1 MREKKLKPSIM
12 LAALAVTILAATAIG
27 VYSNTPRDISAA
39 TGVIDVL
46 NVGMCTTTDDS
57 VFKESDCDDG
67 DTSGDDYD
75 VAGRDELNEVDR
87 DMFYATYA
95 YDPKTASD
103 NPRAILQDT
112 DLLKVRITDSGRD
125 RRTGILV
132 RGAGFED
139 HTYGANTFQRG
150 IRTHIDF
157 PGSGCADGEL
167 PACELNRYIAT
178 TLEKEDIP
186 ASDALFADFTNE
198 RLFFGKL
205 RSDDAGADLRGPN
218 GAIGGGDDV
227 DSIVGCT
234 SEACNELRNAIIQ
247 NSGPIGFGFRRGT
260 SGEDDG
266 RGNKFPPLA
275 LNGLIKIY
283 GYEIDEG
290 YGAHELEG
298 TSTTAPT
305 AANWPADDRKIK
317 ELIEARVI
325 ELDED
330 RGQGSRNGQGDGDD
344 IAPWLTLNATVQSG
358 KDIVIVAI
366 YYQTS
371 GYEELRGNA
380 KESNYSMAEGDS
392 DPTADEAPTIPVFT
406 DDEMDD
412 DDALVVK
419 VEGDEGD
426 GAVNIWLK
434 ETGRFDGV
442 YEGYIRL
449 TDANGRGSD
458 IDDAVQDEGDDRS
471 DWGYT
476 IGHGTYDST
485 FVPDGSPSNT
495 QASIIDVEEAAVVGV
510 DQGPV
515 KITYKD
521 SDGKTRTYNVQIDIA
536 PPTIAVTTPEN
547 GSTTSDS
554 SPSFEGTFD
563 DIGAGL
569 AKDSFRLYAD
579 NNDDDDQDPNA
590 VLKSTV
596 FTHGVTTTG
605 ATVEVRNDYRGYDTN
620 DDDAEQNRFAVFDKS
635 AIYFGSEDCDETD
648 DACYI
653 ESRRYDDGDSS
664 SRFDEDVRIT
674 GVETRNTEVLVDFQ
688 ALVLDMAGN
697 IGFSDAHE
705 ALPTFIGDLGT
716 KSDDRKSSRDNVIGW
731 YSRHTVLIDD
741 KEPDFNRDR
750 SVTGFYGSDKDG
762 NPIVNK
768 SGIMLV
774 FNDKIDRNSV
784 TTSTFSV
791 ELDDGNFGSVQDLD
805 VDSDDPTRVYL
816 LMDTPLK
823 ADATPEISIAT
834 GQSVEDLAGNETTST
849 EADEFE
855 AKDGIAPTFT
865 LSLRDGSGTGTGN
878 EGPESLTKNTI
889 VVRIASDERI
899 QGAPRLTVV
908 CDDLQWIDNKGTT
921 TGTSATR
928 DDETKK
934 VSNLVD
940 GLSGTISG
948 NPNPR
953 EDDGRTRN
961 FTCGKPVNASGDT
974 APAASAANRY
984 TLQDTAANSRAGDA
998 WEYTWRNLTGTSE
1011 LEPGKLQV
1019 IVWGRD
1025 RSSFEKH
1032 DGSVTTLNNWES
1044 ASTSFTFD
1052 NELKSPLTSA
1062 GGEVLPADGT
1072 EVSEVRPFILLEFSE
1087 GTTVTLDSVTID
1099 DTAVTMDRLSDGRFV
1114 YWPPNL
1120 GFGDHTV
1127 KVEATDAAGNEQSF
1141 EYDFKVVQ
1149 RKDFVIELLAGWN
1162 AISLPADPIDSTLG
1176 AVFTN
1181 PMVDSVLGWSA
1192 DNEGSWRFAVRQDG
1206 VWSTS
1211 DQFGTL
1217 TDIEARYGYWV
1228 HSEGFIRQ
1236 PVQLATIRRGQD
1248 TPRPRGIE
1256 TNKGWNFVG
1265 VVDQDGDQ
1273 TEDHF
1278 NDALRDSDLNP
1289 INAENYLGESFT
1301 RAYTWN
1307 PTFNRFDTL
1316 DRDENVQI
1324 GQGIWVFYGEGIAP

>member
-1 MREKKLKPSIM
+1 M
-12 LAALAVTILAATAIG
+12 LAAIAVTILAATAIG

-125 RRTGILV
+125 RRTGVLV
-132 RGAGFED
+132 RGAGFEP
-139 HTYGANTFQRG
+139 HTAMTLQRNF
-150 IRTHIDF
+150 RYQIDNMA
-157 PGSGCADGEL
+157 GSVGDTREL
-167 PACELNRYIAT
+167 GQLVNE
-178 TLEKEDIP
+178 
-186 ASDALFADFTNE
+186 AL
-198 RLFFGKL
+198 
-205 RSDDAGADLRGPN
+205 DDE
-218 GAIGGGDDV
+218 DV
-227 DSIVGCT
+227 DNVSSFYDDDFFFSNLQPDPTTCT
-234 SEACNELRNAIIQ
+234 GNDCNLTRNAVIKS
-247 NSGPIGFGFRRGT
+247 SGPIGFGFRR
-260 SGEDDG
+260 DG
-266 RGNKFPPLA
+266 STKFPPMA
-275 LNGLIKIY
+275 LDGVIKIF
-283 GYEIDEG
+283 GYEIPERISNTG
-290 YGAHELEG
+290 YTNVQLEG
-298 TSTTAPT
+298 DNVNPPHSDLLPSSNNLIRELTTGSNPS
-305 AANWPADDRKIK
+305 
-317 ELIEARVI
+317 I

-330 RGQGSRNGQGDGDD
+330 RAQGSRNGQGDGDD
-344 IAPWLTLNATVQSG
+344 LSPWLTLNASVQSG

-371 GYEELRGNA
+371 GYEELVGNQ
-380 KESNYSMAEGDS
+380 KEGGYVLSTN
-392 DPTADEAPTIPVFT
+392 TAPTEYATAQEVTDSKPVFT

-412 DDALVVK
+412 DDALIVK

-426 GAVNIWLK
+426 GAVNLYLR

-442 YEGYIRL
+442 YEGYVRL

-458 IDDAVQDEGDDRS
+458 ITNAVQDEDDNRS

-476 IGHGTYDST
+476 IRHGKTPT
-485 FVPDGSPSNT
+485 RNTERDGDPKQKLTAN
-495 QASIIDVEEAAVVGV
+495 EAAIVGV

-521 SDGKTRTYNVQIDIA
+521 SDGRTRTYNVQIDIA

-579 NNDDDDQDPNA
+579 NNEDGAGDEDA
-590 VLKSTV
+590 ALKATV
-596 FTHGVTTTG
+596 FAHGVTAAG
-605 ATVEVRNDYRGYDTN
+605 NTVEVRNDYRGYGIDT
-620 DDDAEQNRFAVFDKS
+620 DSDVTVGGETVAATADANPANKFAVFDKS
-635 AIYFGSEDCDETD
+635 QIYIGSEDCNED
-648 DACYI
+648 DNPCYI
-653 ESRRYDDGDSS
+653 ESRRYDDGVSS

-674 GVETRNTEVLVDFQ
+674 GVETRNTEVKVDFQ

-716 KSDDRKSSRDNVIGW
+716 ATNADPARNTTRDNVIGW

-774 FNDKIDRNSV
+774 FDDKIDRNSI

-791 ELDDGNFGSVQDLD
+791 KLDDGNFGSVQDLD

-865 LSLRDGSGTGTGN
+865 LSLRGGSGTGTGT
-878 EGPESLTKNTI
+878 EGPESLTNNTI
-889 VVRIASDERI
+889 VVRIESNERI
-899 QGAPRLTVV
+899 QGAPKLTVV
-908 CDDLQWIDNKGTT
+908 CDDLQWTDTKGTT
-921 TGTSATR
+921 DPNQTR

-934 VSNLVD
+934 VSDLVD

-948 NPNPR
+948 TPSPSQ
-953 EDDGRTRN
+953 DGDSRPRN
-961 FTCGKPVNASGDT
+961 FTCGKPEKDGKSVQGHLVSSSTVDNYYILSET
-974 APAASAANRY
+974 
-984 TLQDTAANSRAGDA
+984 TANSRAGDA
-998 WEYTWRNLTGTSE
+998 WEYTWRNLTGSSA

-1025 RSSFEKH
+1025 RSSFQKH
-1032 DGSVTTLNNWES
+1032 NSDINLNNWES

-1181 PMVDSVLGWSA
+1181 PMVDSVLGWTA

-1236 PVQLATIRRGQD
+1236 SVQLATTSRGQD
-1248 TPRPRGIE
+1248 TPRLRAID

-1289 INAENYLGESFT
+1289 INAENYLGENFT

-1307 PTFNRFDTL
+1307 ATFNRFDTL

>member
-12 LAALAVTILAATAIG
+12 LAALAVTVLAATAIG

-39 TGVIDVL
+39 TGIIDVL

-57 VFKESDCDDG
+57 VFKEADCDDG
-67 DTSGDDYD
+67 DTSGNDYD

-103 NPRAILQDT
+103 NPRAILEDT
-112 DLLKVRITDSGRD
+112 DLLKIRITDSGRD

-132 RGAGFED
+132 RGAGFFDGFVNQDGDPGAASRLLDGLNTDIDGAASGTKKLGTLINEVLED
-139 HTYGANTFQRG
+139 ADVDDRFG
-150 IRTHIDF
+150 IA
-157 PGSGCADGEL
+157 SDGEV
-167 PACELNRYIAT
+167 ADTVAEDREVRDFSEHFHFFSKLNNT
-178 TLEKEDIP
+178 IP
-186 ASDALFADFTNE
+186 PSCAIASDVNNCDESQNTV
-198 RLFFGKL
+198 
-205 RSDDAGADLRGPN
+205 
-218 GAIGGGDDV
+218 I
-227 DSIVGCT
+227 T
-234 SEACNELRNAIIQ
+234 
-247 NSGPIGFGFRRGT
+247 NSGPIGFGFRREGP
-260 SGEDDG
+260 DP
-266 RGNKFPPLA
+266 RPKFPPMA
-275 LNGLIKIY
+275 LDGVVRIFGFTVANGTASADNSLVHPNGSVRPDADNQIR
-283 GYEIDEG
+283 
-290 YGAHELEG
+290 EL
-298 TSTTAPT
+298 TTGSRPM
-305 AANWPADDRKIK
+305 
-317 ELIEARVI
+317 I

-330 RGQGSRNGQGDGDD
+330 RAQGSRNGQGDGDD
-344 IAPWLTLNATVQSG
+344 IAPWINLNVTVEAD

-371 GYEELRGNA
+371 GYEELVGNQ
-380 KESNYSMAEGDS
+380 KEGGYVLSTND
-392 DPTADEAPTIPVFT
+392 DPTEYTTAQEVTDSKPVFT

-426 GAVNIWLK
+426 GAVNLYLR

-458 IDDAVQDEGDDRS
+458 ITNAVQDPDDTRM

-476 IGHGTYDST
+476 IRHGDPPTRDT
-485 FVPDGSPSNT
+485 DRDGNPKQKLTAN
-495 QASIIDVEEAAVVGV
+495 EAAIVGV

-590 VLKSTV
+590 VLDLA
-596 FTHGVTTTG
+596 HGVTADG
-605 ATVEVRNDYRGYDTN
+605 NIAEVRNDYRGYDT
-620 DDDAEQNRFAVFDKS
+620 DEEDAAENRFAVFPKGM
-635 AIYFGSEDCDETD
+635 IYFGSEDCDED
-648 DACYI
+648 DNACYI

-674 GVETRNTEVLVDFQ
+674 GPETRNTEVLLDFQ

-716 KSDDRKSSRDNVIGW
+716 KSDDRKPDRDNVIGW

-784 TTSTFSV
+784 TTSTFAV

-823 ADATPEISIAT
+823 PDATPEISIAT

-865 LSLRDGSGTGTGN
+865 LSLRDGSGTGTGS
-878 EGPESLTKNTI
+878 EGPDSLTKNTI

-908 CDDLQWIDNKGTT
+908 CDDLQWTDTKGTT
-921 TGTSATR
+921 STT

-934 VSNLVD
+934 VKDLVD
-940 GLSGTISG
+940 GLSGNISG
-948 NPNPR
+948 NPSPR
-953 EDDGRTRN
+953 QDGGDRDRN
-961 FTCGKPVNASGDT
+961 FTCGKPVDEDGDSVAGDRVSSTT
-974 APAASAANRY
+974 ADNY
-984 TLQDTAANSRAGDA
+984 YILQDTAANSRAGDA
-998 WEYTWRNLTGTSE
+998 WEYTWRNLTGSSA

-1032 DGSVTTLNNWES
+1032 DGSENLNNWES
-1044 ASTSFTFD
+1044 ANTSFTFD
-1052 NELKSPLTSA
+1052 NELKDPTTAA
-1062 GGEVLPADGT
+1062 GGEVLPND
-1072 EVSEVRPFILLEFSE
+1072 ESKVSEARPFILIEFSE
-1087 GTTVTLDSVTID
+1087 GTTVTLDSVTVD
-1099 DTAVTMDRLSDGRFV
+1099 DNEVTMDRQNDGRFV

-1120 GFGDHTV
+1120 GIGTHTV
-1127 KVEATDAAGNEQSF
+1127 KVEATDAAGNERSF
-1141 EYDFKVVQ
+1141 EYSFEVVQ
-1149 RKDFVIELLAGWN
+1149 RSDFVIELLAGWN
-1162 AISLPADPIDSTLG
+1162 AISLPADPVDSTLG

-1181 PMVDSVLGWSA
+1181 PMVDSVLGWTA
-1192 DNEGSWRFAVRQDG
+1192 ENEGSWRFAVRQDG

-1211 DQFGTL
+1211 EQFGTL

-1236 PVQLATIRRGQD
+1236 EVQLATIRRGQD
-1248 TPRPRGIE
+1248 TPRLRAID

-1273 TEDHF
+1273 TQDNF
-1278 NDALRDSDLNP
+1278 NDTLRDSDNDP
-1289 INAENYLGESFT
+1289 ISAKTYLGDFT
-1301 RAYTWN
+1301 RAYTWDA
-1307 PTFNRFDTL
+1307 TFNRFDTL
-1316 DRDENVQI
+1316 DEDENVQI

>member
-27 VYSNTPRDISAA
+27 VYSNTPRDINAA

-132 RGAGFED
+132 RGAGFE
-139 HTYGANTFQRG
+139 GNTSAKG
-150 IRTHIDF
+150 IRAHIDT
-157 PGSGCADGEL
+157 PGGGGQPCAVSGSTSDFSE
-167 PACELNRYIAT
+167 CEFNNYIAS
-178 TLEKEDIP
+178 TLKKDNVDDTF
-186 ASDALFADFTNE
+186 ASFTNDAF
-198 RLFFGKL
+198 FFGKL
-205 RSDDAGADLRGPN
+205 QSEPATCT
-218 GAIGGGDDV
+218 GDDCN
-227 DSIVGCT
+227 VG
-234 SEACNELRNAIIQ
+234 RNARITH
-247 NSGPIGFGFRRGT
+247 SGPIGFGFRRAG
-260 SGEDDG
+260 SD
-266 RGNKFPPLA
+266 KFPPMA
-275 LNGLIKIY
+275 LDGVIKIY
-283 GYEIDEG
+283 GYEIAETVTN
-290 YGAHELEG
+290 AQLENV
-298 TSTTAPT
+298 SPPAS
-305 AANWPADDRKIK
+305 AIQADDRRIK
-317 ELIEARVI
+317 ELIEANTI

-330 RGQGSRNGQGDGDD
+330 RAQGSRNGQGDGDD
-344 IAPWLTLNATVQSG
+344 LAPWINLNATVQSG
-358 KDIVIVAI
+358 RDIVVVAI

-371 GYEELRGNA
+371 GYEQLRGNA
-380 KESNYSMAEGDS
+380 KESDYSAADGDEM
-392 DPTADEAPTIPVFT
+392 PTADEAPTIPVFT
-406 DDEMDD
+406 EDEMDD

-426 GAVNIWLK
+426 GAVNLCLR
-434 ETGRFDGV
+434 ETGRFNGV
-442 YEGYIRL
+442 YDGYIRL
-449 TDANGRGSD
+449 TDADGRGSN
-458 IDDAVQDEGDDRS
+458 IDDAVQDAS
-471 DWGYT
+471 DPATRANWGYS
-476 IGHGTYDST
+476 IRHADC
-485 FVPDGSPSNT
+485 DGDFDKV
-495 QASIIDVEEAAVVGV
+495 AAAVVGV

-563 DIGAGL
+563 DIGSGL

-579 NNDDDDQDPNA
+579 NNDDDDKDPNA
-590 VLKSTV
+590 VLKSTI
-596 FTHGVTTTG
+596 FTHGVTADG

-648 DACYI
+648 NACYI
-653 ESRRYDDGDSS
+653 ESRRYDDGVSS

-674 GVETRNTEVLVDFQ
+674 GPETRNTEVKVDFQ

-716 KSDDRKSSRDNVIGW
+716 ATDADPARNTTRDNVIGW

-741 KEPDFNRDR
+741 KEPDFNSDR

-774 FNDKIDRNSV
+774 FDDKIDRNSI

-865 LSLRDGSGTGTGN
+865 LSLRDGSGTGTGT
-878 EGPESLTKNTI
+878 EGPESLTRNTI

-1032 DGSVTTLNNWES
+1032 DGSENLNNWES
-1044 ASTSFTFD
+1044 ANTSFTFD
-1052 NELKSPLTSA
+1052 NELKSPLTAA
-1062 GGEVLPADGT
+1062 GGEVLPR
-1072 EVSEVRPFILLEFSE
+1072 ERSKVSEARPFILLDFSE

-1099 DTAVTMDRLSDGRFV
+1099 DTAVTMDRQNDGRFV

-1120 GFGDHTV
+1120 GIGTHTV
-1127 KVEATDAAGNEQSF
+1127 EVEATDAAGNEQSF
-1141 EYDFKVVQ
+1141 DYEFEVVQ
-1149 RKDFVIELLAGWN
+1149 RSDFVIELLAGWN
-1162 AISLPADPIDSTLG
+1162 AISLPADPVDSTLG

-1181 PMVDSVLGWSA
+1181 PMVDSVLGWTA
-1192 DNEGSWRFAVRQDG
+1192 ENEGSWRFAVRQDG

-1236 PVQLATIRRGQD
+1236 SVQLATIRRGQD
-1248 TPRPRGIE
+1248 TPRLRAID

-1273 TEDHF
+1273 TQDNF
-1278 NDALRDSDLNP
+1278 NDTLRDSDRDP
-1289 INAENYLGESFT
+1289 VSAKTYLGEFT
-1301 RAYTWN
+1301 RAYTWDA
-1307 PTFNRFDTL
+1307 TFNRFDTL
-1316 DRDENVQI
+1316 DEDENVQI

>member
-27 VYSNTPRDISAA
+27 VYSNTPRDINAA

-67 DTSGDDYD
+67 DSNRNDYD

-132 RGAGFED
+132 RGAGQVD
-139 HTYGANTFQRG
+139 LGGSPGIGNDRLSDGLRTDVDGA
-150 IRTHIDF
+150 
-157 PGSGCADGEL
+157 GSGTKLLAEL
-167 PACELNRYIAT
+167 VNE
-178 TLEKEDIP
+178 TLEDAKVNDRFGLTDEGTIP
-186 ASDALFADFTNE
+186 ETQVQDAAIQDYTIHNHFLA
-198 RLFFGKL
+198 RLSEFGGL
-205 RSDDAGADLRGPN
+205 P
-218 GAIGGGDDV
+218 GDGHH
-227 DSIVGCT
+227 INNT
-234 SEACNELRNAIIQ
+234 LIR
-247 NSGPIGFGFRRGT
+247 NSGPIGFGLRRSSGT
-260 SGEDDG
+260 TD
-266 RGNKFPPLA
+266 RFPPMA
-275 LNGLIKIY
+275 LDGVIRVF
-283 GYEIDEG
+283 GYEVNNVATPG
-290 YGAHELEG
+290 GGTPTLPGAPNDGDGGANGPIIEL
-298 TSTTAPT
+298 TTGSNP
-305 AANWPADDRKIK
+305 I
-317 ELIEARVI
+317 I

-344 IAPWLTLNATVQSG
+344 IAPWLTFNATIQSG

-366 YYQTS
+366 FYQTS

-380 KESNYSMAEGDS
+380 KESDYSAADGDS
-392 DPTADEAPTIPVFT
+392 DPTAEEAPTIPVFT

-426 GAVNIWLK
+426 GAVNLCLR
-434 ETGRFDGV
+434 ETGRFNGV
-442 YEGYIRL
+442 YDGYIRL
-449 TDANGRGSD
+449 TDADGRGSD
-458 IDDAVQDEGDDRS
+458 IDDAVQDAS
-471 DWGYT
+471 DPATRANWGYS
-476 IGHGTYDST
+476 IRHADC
-485 FVPDGSPSNT
+485 DG
-495 QASIIDVEEAAVVGV
+495 DFDKVAAAIVGV

-563 DIGAGL
+563 DIGSGL

-579 NNDDDDQDPNA
+579 NKEDDDNDDQP
-590 VLKSTV
+590 VLELA
-596 FTHGVTTTG
+596 HGVDVDG
-605 ATVEVRNDYRGYDTN
+605 DDPVEVRNDYIGYDTS
-620 DDDAEQNRFAVFDKS
+620 DDDADDNRFAVFGKS
-635 AIYFGSEDCDETD
+635 RIYPSTATDDCDED
-648 DACYI
+648 DNPCYI
-653 ESRRYDDGDSS
+653 ESRRYDDGVSS

-774 FNDKIDRNSV
+774 FDDKIDRNSI

-878 EGPESLTKNTI
+878 EGPQSLTKNTI

-899 QGAPRLTVV
+899 QGAPRLIVV
-908 CDDLQWIDNKGTT
+908 CDDLQWTDTKGTT
-921 TGTSATR
+921 AVR

-934 VSNLVD
+934 VSDLVD

-948 NPNPR
+948 NPRPGQ
-953 EDDGRTRN
+953 DGDRPRN

>member
-12 LAALAVTILAATAIG
+12 LAAIAVTILAATAIG

-132 RGAGFED
+132 RGAGQVD
-139 HTYGANTFQRG
+139 LGGSPGDDRLSDGLRTDVDGA
-150 IRTHIDF
+150 
-157 PGSGCADGEL
+157 GSGTKRLAEL
-167 PACELNRYIAT
+167 VNE
-178 TLEKEDIP
+178 TLE
-186 ASDALFADFTNE
+186 DAKVNDRFGLTDEGTIVETQAQDAAIQDYTIHNHFLA
-198 RLFFGKL
+198 RLSEFGGL
-205 RSDDAGADLRGPN
+205 P
-218 GAIGGGDDV
+218 GDGHH
-227 DSIVGCT
+227 INNT
-234 SEACNELRNAIIQ
+234 LIQ
-247 NSGPIGFGFRRGT
+247 HSGPIGFGIRRSQGT
-260 SGEDDG
+260 TD
-266 RGNKFPPLA
+266 KFPPMA
-275 LNGLIKIY
+275 LDGVIRVF
-283 GYEIDEG
+283 GYEVNNVETP
-290 YGAHELEG
+290 G
-298 TSTTAPT
+298 TSSPTLPGAPNDGSGGGNGPIIELTTGSNP
-305 AANWPADDRKIK
+305 I
-317 ELIEARVI
+317 I

-344 IAPWLTLNATVQSG
+344 IAPWLTFNATIQSG

-371 GYEELRGNA
+371 GYEELVGNQ
-380 KESNYSMAEGDS
+380 KEGGYVLSTND
-392 DPTADEAPTIPVFT
+392 APTEYTTAQEVTDSKPVFT

-426 GAVNIWLK
+426 GAVNLYLR

-458 IDDAVQDEGDDRS
+458 ITNAVQDEGDNRS

-476 IGHGTYDST
+476 IRHGKAPTR
-485 FVPDGSPSNT
+485 NT
-495 QASIIDVEEAAVVGV
+495 QRDGDPKQKLTANEAAIVGV

-521 SDGKTRTYNVQIDIA
+521 SDGQTRTYNVQIDIA

-579 NNDDDDQDPNA
+579 NNEDGADDDDA
-590 VLKSTV
+590 VLELAHPV
-596 FTHGVTTTG
+596 DPPPMGN
-605 ATVEVRNDYRGYDTN
+605 TVEVRNDYRGYGIDT
-620 DDDAEQNRFAVFDKS
+620 DSDIMVGGETVAATADANPDNQFGVFGKS

-674 GVETRNTEVLVDFQ
+674 GPETRNTEVKVDFQ

-705 ALPTFIGDLGT
+705 ALPTFIGDFGT
-716 KSDDRKSSRDNVIGW
+716 ATDADPARNRTRDNVIGW

-774 FNDKIDRNSV
+774 FDDKIDRNSI

-791 ELDDGNFGSVQDLD
+791 KLDDGNFGSVQDLD

-816 LMDTPLK
+816 LMDAPLK
-823 ADATPEISIAT
+823 PDATPEISIAT

-899 QGAPRLTVV
+899 QGAPKLTVV
-908 CDDLQWIDNKGTT
+908 CDDLQWTDSKGTMRT
-921 TGTSATR
+921 N
-928 DDETKK
+928 DDETQK
-934 VSNLVD
+934 VSDLVD
-940 GLSGTISG
+940 GLSGNISG
-948 NPNPR
+948 TPSPTQ
-953 EDDGRTRN
+953 DGGDRN
-961 FTCGKPVNASGDT
+961 RVFTCGKPVDDAGKSTTPANAD
-974 APAASAANRY
+974 NDY
-984 TLQDTAANSRAGDA
+984 TLLETTANSRAGDA
-998 WEYTWRNLTGTSE
+998 WEYTWRNLTGSSA

-1032 DGSVTTLNNWES
+1032 DGSENLNNWES
-1044 ASTSFTFD
+1044 ANTSFTFD

-1099 DTAVTMDRLSDGRFV
+1099 DNAVTMDRLSDGRFV

>member
-67 DTSGDDYD
+67 DSNSNDYD

-132 RGAGFED
+132 RGAGQVD
-139 HTYGANTFQRG
+139 LGGTNSVPRLTDGLRTDIDGA
-150 IRTHIDF
+150 
-157 PGSGCADGEL
+157 GSGTKLLAELVNETLEDAKVNDRFGLTDEGTIVETQAQDAAIQDYTIHNHFLARLSTFSGLPADGHHI
-167 PACELNRYIAT
+167 NN
-178 TLEKEDIP
+178 TL
-186 ASDALFADFTNE
+186 
-198 RLFFGKL
+198 
-205 RSDDAGADLRGPN
+205 
-218 GAIGGGDDV
+218 
-227 DSIVGCT
+227 
-234 SEACNELRNAIIQ
+234 IQ
-247 NSGPIGFGFRRGT
+247 HSGPIGFGFRRSQGT
-260 SGEDDG
+260 TD
-266 RGNKFPPLA
+266 KFPPMA
-275 LNGLIKIY
+275 LDGVIRVF
-283 GYEIDEG
+283 GYEVSNVQTPG
-290 YGAHELEG
+290 TNSPTLPGAPNDGDGGANGPIIEL
-298 TSTTAPT
+298 TTGSNP
-305 AANWPADDRKIK
+305 I
-317 ELIEARVI
+317 I

-344 IAPWLTLNATVQSG
+344 IAPWLTFNATIQSG

-366 YYQTS
+366 FYQTS

-380 KESNYSMAEGDS
+380 KESDYSAADGDS
-392 DPTADEAPTIPVFT
+392 DPTTEEAPTIPVFT

-412 DDALVVK
+412 DDALIVK

-426 GAVNIWLK
+426 GAVNLCLL
-434 ETGRFDGV
+434 ETGRFNGV
-442 YEGYIRL
+442 YDGYIRL
-449 TDANGRGSD
+449 TDANGRGSQ
-458 IDDAVQDEGDDRS
+458 IGGEGIEGNQQDASHDRD

-476 IGHGTYDST
+476 ITDADCQGD
-485 FVPDGSPSNT
+485 FDK
-495 QASIIDVEEAAVVGV
+495 AAAAIVGV

-521 SDGKTRTYNVQIDIA
+521 SDGKTRTYNIQIDIA

-563 DIGAGL
+563 DIGSGL

-579 NNDDDDQDPNA
+579 NNDDDDKDPNA

-596 FTHGVTTTG
+596 FAHGVT
-605 ATVEVRNDYRGYDTN
+605 AADNDPVQIRGDFGGYDT
-620 DDDAEQNRFAVFDKS
+620 QNQFAVFDKS

-653 ESRRYDDGDSS
+653 ESRRYDDGVSS

-674 GVETRNTEVLVDFQ
+674 GPETRNTEVLVDFQ

-716 KSDDRKSSRDNVIGW
+716 ATDADPARNTTRDNVIGW

-741 KEPDFNRDR
+741 KEPDFNSDR
-750 SVTGFYGSDKDG
+750 SVTGFFGSDKDG

-774 FNDKIDRNSV
+774 FDDKIDRNSV

-791 ELDDGNFGSVQDLD
+791 KLDDGNFGSVQDLD

-865 LSLRDGSGTGTGN
+865 LSLRDGSGTGTGT
-878 EGPESLTKNTI
+878 EGPESLTRNTI

-908 CDDLQWIDNKGTT
+908 CDDLQWTDTKGTT
-921 TGTSATR
+921 PTR

-934 VSNLVD
+934 VSDLVD

-948 NPNPR
+948 SPNPR
-953 EDDGRTRN
+953 EDDGETRQ
-961 FTCGKPVNASGDT
+961 FTCGDPVNASGDSVDGHRVTSSNT
-974 APAASAANRY
+974 ANYY

-998 WEYTWRNLTGTSE
+998 WEYTWRNLTGSSA

-1062 GGEVLPADGT
+1062 GGEVLPRDGSK
-1072 EVSEVRPFILLEFSE
+1072 VSEARPFILLDFSE

-1099 DTAVTMDRLSDGRFV
+1099 DTAVTMDRQNDGRFI

-1141 EYDFKVVQ
+1141 EYEFEVVQ
-1149 RKDFVIELLAGWN
+1149 RSDFVIELLAGWN

-1181 PMVDSVLGWSA
+1181 PMIDSVLGWTA
-1192 DNEGSWRFAVRQDG
+1192 ENEGSWRFAVRQDG

-1236 PVQLATIRRGQD
+1236 SVQLATINRGQD
-1248 TPRPRGIE
+1248 TPRLRAID

-1273 TEDHF
+1273 TQDHF
-1278 NDALRDSDLNP
+1278 GDSLRDSDDDLVS
-1289 INAENYLGESFT
+1289 AKTYLGEFT

-1307 PTFNRFDTL
+1307 ATFNRFDTL
-1316 DRDENVQI
+1316 DEDESMQI

>member
-27 VYSNTPRDISAA
+27 VYSNTPRDINAA

-67 DTSGDDYD
+67 DSNRNDYD

-95 YDPKTASD
+95 HDPRAGGE

-139 HTYGANTFQRG
+139 SGAERGIRAHIDAPGSPCAVNADNIAECELNNYIASTLKKDDVDDTFASFTDDDFYFGKLQSVTSGDAPNCTGNDGANT
-150 IRTHIDF
+150 
-157 PGSGCADGEL
+157 C
-167 PACELNRYIAT
+167 N
-178 TLEKEDIP
+178 
-186 ASDALFADFTNE
+186 
-198 RLFFGKL
+198 
-205 RSDDAGADLRGPN
+205 
-218 GAIGGGDDV
+218 IG
-227 DSIVGCT
+227 
-234 SEACNELRNAIIQ
+234 RNARITH
-247 NSGPIGFGFRRGT
+247 SGPIGFGFRRNG
-260 SGEDDG
+260 SDQ
-266 RGNKFPPLA
+266 FPPMA
-275 LNGLIKIY
+275 LDGVIKIY
-283 GYEIDEG
+283 GYEIIETVTN
-290 YGAHELEG
+290 AQLE
-298 TSTTAPT
+298 APSSIDRV
-305 AANWPADDRKIK
+305 AVQADDRRIR
-317 ELIEARVI
+317 ELIEARTI

-330 RGQGSRNGQGDGDD
+330 RAQGSRNGQGDGDD
-344 IAPWLTLNATVQSG
+344 LAPWINLNATVQSG
-358 KDIVIVAI
+358 RDIVVVAI

-371 GYEELRGNA
+371 GYEELRGGL
-380 KESNYSMAEGDS
+380 KYSSIDDQDTTDITDDTVTFNEDS
-392 DPTADEAPTIPVFT
+392 QHPVFT
-406 DDEMDD
+406 ESERGKVVRVRPTEADELDAYLNQIDD

-426 GAVNIWLK
+426 GAVNLWLR
-434 ETGRFDGV
+434 ETERFSGV
-442 YEGYIRL
+442 YDGYIRL

-458 IDDAVQDEGDDRS
+458 ITNAVQDEGDDRS

-476 IGHGTYDST
+476 IGHAKGDD
-485 FVPDGSPSNT
+485 FDK
-495 QASIIDVEEAAVVGV
+495 DDAAIVGV
-510 DQGPV
+510 DQAV

-563 DIGAGL
+563 DIGSGL

-579 NNDDDDQDPNA
+579 NNDDDDQDLNA
-590 VLKSTV
+590 VLKSTD
-596 FTHGVTTTG
+596 FPHRVTID
-605 ATVEVRNDYRGYDTN
+605 RTN
-620 DDDAEQNRFAVFDKS
+620 DPTKDLVQINSDYAGFDDNPSFAVFGKS
-635 AIYFGSEDCDETD
+635 ALYFGSEDCHETD

-674 GVETRNTEVLVDFQ
+674 GPETRNTEVLVDFQ

-716 KSDDRKSSRDNVIGW
+716 KSDDRNTTRDNVIGW

-741 KEPDFNRDR
+741 EEPDFNRDR

-823 ADATPEISIAT
+823 ADATPEISIVT

-865 LSLRDGSGTGTGN
+865 LSLRGGSGTGTGT

-889 VVRIASDERI
+889 VVRITSDERI
-899 QGAPRLTVV
+899 QGAPSLTVV
-908 CDDLQWIDNKGTT
+908 CDDLQWTDTKDTT
-921 TGTSATR
+921 ETR

-934 VSNLVD
+934 VSDLVD

-948 NPNPR
+948 NPNPL
-953 EDDGRTRN
+953 EDDGGTRQ
-961 FTCGKPVNASGDT
+961 FTCGKPVDTDGDSVDGHRVTSSNT
-974 APAASAANRY
+974 ANYY
-984 TLQDTAANSRAGDA
+984 TLKESTANSRAGDA
-998 WEYTWRNLTGTSE
+998 WEYTWRNLTGSSA
-1011 LEPGKLQV
+1011 LDPGKLQV

-1062 GGEVLPADGT
+1062 GGEVLPRDGSK
-1072 EVSEVRPFILLEFSE
+1072 VSEARPFILLDFSE

-1099 DTAVTMDRLSDGRFV
+1099 DTAVTMDRQNDGRFI

-1141 EYDFKVVQ
+1141 DYEFEVVQ
-1149 RKDFVIELLAGWN
+1149 RSDFVIELLAGWN

-1176 AVFTN
+1176 AVFTD
-1181 PMVDSVLGWSA
+1181 PMIDSVLGWTA
-1192 DNEGSWRFAVRQDG
+1192 ENEGSWRFAVRQDG

-1236 PVQLATIRRGQD
+1236 SVQLATINRGQD
-1248 TPRPRGIE
+1248 TPRLRAID

-1273 TEDHF
+1273 TQDHF
-1278 NDALRDSDLNP
+1278 GDSLRDSDDDLVS
-1289 INAENYLGESFT
+1289 AKTYLGEFT

-1307 PTFNRFDTL
+1307 ATFNRFDTL
-1316 DRDENVQI
+1316 DEDESMQI

>member
-27 VYSNTPRDISAA
+27 VYSNTPRDINAA

-67 DTSGDDYD
+67 DSNRNDYD

-132 RGAGFED
+132 RGAGYED
-139 HTYGANTFQRG
+139 HTYTGGTFQRG
-150 IRTHIDF
+150 IRSHIDF
-157 PGSGCADGEL
+157 PGSGCEEGEL

-186 ASDALFADFTNE
+186 ASDALFADFTNDAF
-198 RLFFGKL
+198 FFGKL
-205 RSDDAGADLRGPN
+205 RADDAGATSL
-218 GAIGGGDDV
+218 GG
-227 DSIVGCT
+227 DSIVGC
-234 SEACNELRNAIIQ
+234 SGEACNKIRNAIIQ
-247 NSGPIGFGFRRGT
+247 NSGPIGFGFRRNG
-260 SGEDDG
+260 SD
-266 RGNKFPPLA
+266 KFPPMA
-275 LNGLIKIY
+275 LEGLVKIY
-283 GYEIDEG
+283 GYEIDET
-290 YGAHELEG
+290 YTLAELEG
-298 TSTTAPT
+298 TPTTAPDS
-305 AANWPADDRKIK
+305 AAWPADNRKIT
-317 ELIEARVI
+317 ELIEANII

-330 RGQGSRNGQGDGDD
+330 RAQGSRNGQGNGDD
-344 IAPWLTLNATVQSG
+344 LAPWLTLNASVQSG

-371 GYEELRGNA
+371 GYEQLRGNA
-380 KESNYSMAEGDS
+380 KESDYSMAEGDEM
-392 DPTADEAPTIPVFT
+392 PTADEAPTIPVFT

-426 GAVNIWLK
+426 GAVNLCLR
-434 ETGRFDGV
+434 ETGRFNGV
-442 YEGYIRL
+442 YDGYIRL

-458 IDDAVQDEGDDRS
+458 ITNAVQDEGDDRS

-476 IGHGTYDST
+476 IRHADC
-485 FVPDGSPSNT
+485 DGDFDKD
-495 QASIIDVEEAAVVGV
+495 AAAVVGV

-563 DIGAGL
+563 DIGSGL

-590 VLKSTV
+590 VLKSTT
-596 FTHGVTTTG
+596 FAHRVT
-605 ATVEVRNDYRGYDTN
+605 AADNDPVQIRGDFGGYDTN
-620 DDDAEQNRFAVFDKS
+620 NQFAVFDKS

-648 DACYI
+648 NACYI

-674 GVETRNTEVLVDFQ
+674 GPETRNTEVKVDFQ

-716 KSDDRKSSRDNVIGW
+716 ATDADPARNTTRDNVIGW

-741 KEPDFNRDR
+741 KEPDFNSDR

-774 FNDKIDRNSV
+774 FNDKIDRNSI

-791 ELDDGNFGSVQDLD
+791 KLDDGNFGSVRDLD

-816 LMDTPLK
+816 LMDAPLK
-823 ADATPEISIAT
+823 PDATPEISIAT

-878 EGPESLTKNTI
+878 EGPQSLTKNTI
-889 VVRIASDERI
+889 VVQIASDERI
-899 QGAPRLTVV
+899 QGAPKLVVV
-908 CDDLQWIDNKGTT
+908 CDDLQWTDTKGTPR
-921 TGTSATR
+921 AN
-928 DDETKK
+928 DDETQE
-934 VSNLVD
+934 VSDLID

-948 NPNPR
+948 NPRPGQ
-953 EDDGRTRN
+953 DGDRARN

-984 TLQDTAANSRAGDA
+984 ILQDTTANSRAGDA
-998 WEYTWRNLTGTSE
+998 WEYTWRNPTGGESE

-1052 NELKSPLTSA
+1052 NELKSPLTAA

>member
-12 LAALAVTILAATAIG
+12 LAAIAVTILAATAIG
-27 VYSNTPRDISAA
+27 VYSNTPRDINAA

-57 VFKESDCDDG
+57 VFKESDCNDG

-125 RRTGILV
+125 RRTGVLV

-139 HTYGANTFQRG
+139 HTYTDGGSQTFTRDLGTQ
-150 IRTHIDF
+150 IDT
-157 PGSGCADGEL
+157 PGSGCDEGEP
-167 PACELNRYIAT
+167 PACELNMYIKT

-186 ASDALFADFTNE
+186 AAEALFTSFTNDNF
-198 RLFFGKL
+198 FFGKL
-205 RSDDAGADLRGPN
+205 RSDDAGASN
-218 GAIGGGDDV
+218 VGANSV
-227 DSIVGCT
+227 VGC
-234 SEACNELRNAIIQ
+234 SGEGCNVVRNAIIQ
-247 NSGPIGFGFRRGT
+247 NSGPIGFGFRR
-260 SGEDDG
+260 DG
-266 RGNKFPPLA
+266 SDSFPPMA
-275 LNGLIKIY
+275 LEGVVKVY
-283 GYEIDEG
+283 GYEIDET
-290 YGAHELEG
+290 YTLANLEG
-298 TSTTAPT
+298 TSLARPDL
-305 AANWPADDRKIK
+305 ANLPSDDRKIK
-317 ELIEARVI
+317 ELIEANTI

-330 RGQGSRNGQGDGDD
+330 RGQGSRNGQGNGDD
-344 IAPWLTLNATVQSG
+344 IAPWLTLNATIQSG

-371 GYEELRGNA
+371 GYEELVGNQ
-380 KESNYSMAEGDS
+380 KEGGYVLSTN
-392 DPTADEAPTIPVFT
+392 TAPTEYATAQEVTDSKPVFT

-412 DDALVVK
+412 DDALIVK

-426 GAVNIWLK
+426 GAVNLYLR
-434 ETGRFDGV
+434 ETGRFNGV
-442 YEGYIRL
+442 YEGYVRL

-458 IDDAVQDEGDDRS
+458 ITNAVQDEDDNRS
-471 DWGYT
+471 DWGHT
-476 IGHGTYDST
+476 IRHGTAPT
-485 FVPDGSPSNT
+485 RNTARDGDPKQKLTAN
-495 QASIIDVEEAAVVGV
+495 EAAIVGV

-521 SDGKTRTYNVQIDIA
+521 SDGRTRTYNVQIDIA

-579 NNDDDDQDPNA
+579 NNDDDDKDPNA
-590 VLKSTV
+590 VLELAHPVDPPS
-596 FTHGVTTTG
+596 G
-605 ATVEVRNDYRGYDTN
+605 TVEVRNDYRGYGIDTDDDVMVGDETVAATADTN
-620 DDDAEQNRFAVFDKS
+620 PDNRFGVFGKS

-648 DACYI
+648 NACYI

-674 GVETRNTEVLVDFQ
+674 GPETRNTEVKVDFQ

-705 ALPTFIGDLGT
+705 ALPTFIGDFGT
-716 KSDDRKSSRDNVIGW
+716 ATDADPARNRTRDNVIGW

-741 KEPDFNRDR
+741 KEPDFNSDR

-774 FNDKIDRNSV
+774 FNDKIDRDSV

-791 ELDDGNFGSVQDLD
+791 KLDDGNFGSVQDLD

-878 EGPESLTKNTI
+878 EGPQSLTKNTI

-899 QGAPRLTVV
+899 QGAPKLTVV
-908 CDDLQWIDNKGTT
+908 CDDLQWTDSKGTMRT
-921 TGTSATR
+921 N
-928 DDETKK
+928 DDETQE
-934 VSNLVD
+934 VSDLVD

-948 NPNPR
+948 TPSPTQ
-953 EDDGRTRN
+953 DGDRN
-961 FTCGKPVNASGDT
+961 RVFTCGKPVDDEGKSTTPANAD
-974 APAASAANRY
+974 NDY
-984 TLQDTAANSRAGDA
+984 TLLETTANSRAGDA
-998 WEYTWRNLTGTSE
+998 WEYTWRNLTGSSA

-1032 DGSVTTLNNWES
+1032 DGSEQLNNWES

-1181 PMVDSVLGWSA
+1181 PMIDSVLGWDA
-1192 DNEGSWRFAVRQDG
+1192 TNEGSWRFAVRQDG

-1217 TDIEARYGYWV
+1217 TDVEARYGYWV

-1236 PVQLATIRRGQD
+1236 PVQLSTPSRGQD
-1248 TPRPRGIE
+1248 TPILRSIK
-1256 TNKGWNFVG
+1256 TNNGWNFVG

-1289 INAENYLGESFT
+1289 INAENYLGEDFT